1 MAHEVLR
8 GSLITNNLDLRSRNP
23 SSEAICQILML
34 NKATALYFG
43 QRRAFFIAQQLG
55 ALSLVHARRLGLFGN
70 LGLAYDGKVAASGTS
85 QRSEVRKEARRR
97 LAFGIMRL
105 DVYLSLLL
113 GQKPSLSWE
122 EMRLQPLADWPG
134 SSNKPSSSS
143 ITTTT
148 HEAASGD
155 VMFSDLVSLYLY
167 GDESPPILR
176 PVDLELVLMGLVA
189 EGESSQRLPAAHSN
203 LSFQFGR

>member
-1 MAHEVLR
+1 
-8 GSLITNNLDLRSRNP
+8 
-23 SSEAICQILML
+23 ML

-55 ALSLVHARRLGLFGN
+55 ALSLVHARRICLFSSVGIVYEGN
-70 LGLAYDGKVAASGTS
+70 VALRAS
-85 QRSEVRKEARRR
+85 QPSEVKKEARRR

-122 EMRLQPLADWPG
+122 EMRLQQLANG
-134 SSNKPSSSS
+134 SWCNTGSPSE
-143 ITTTT
+143 TEKQGT
-148 HEAASGD
+148 D

-167 GDESPPILR
+167 SDESPPLLR
-176 PVDLELVLMGLVA
+176 PVDLELVLMGLAA
-189 EGESSQRLPAAHSN
+189 EGAFSLGKASIDPC
-203 LSFQFGR
+203 